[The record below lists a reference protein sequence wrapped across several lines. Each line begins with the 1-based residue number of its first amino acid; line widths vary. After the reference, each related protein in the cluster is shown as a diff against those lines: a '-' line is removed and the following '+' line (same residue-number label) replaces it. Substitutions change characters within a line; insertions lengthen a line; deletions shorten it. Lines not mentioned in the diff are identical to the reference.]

1 LCALEASSGAEA
13 VRRRRRVSEVT
24 GPGGACVYVARH
36 ARFLLR
42 SHLSF
47 WRPPVSTLLPASSSR
62 TLPSLPSKSLWLIW
76 AVQNFKSVTSVTLPE
91 KIHLPVQRFAMI
103 SASKLIRFKESFL
116 PERTAIKADISQIQ
130 IVSFCP
136 QRYYKSGS
144 MSENSFA
151 VFHLLFNSSL
161 FAFDPVISA

>member
-1 LCALEASSGAEA
+1 M
-13 VRRRRRVSEVT
+13 SEVT

-47 WRPPVSTLLPASSSR
+47 LAASCFNFTSSKLLSHASFA
-62 TLPSLPSKSLWLIW
+62 TIEILMVNLGCSKLQICHIR
-76 AVQNFKSVTSVTLPE
+76 SVTLPE

-116 PERTAIKADISQIQ
+116 PERTAIKADIYQIQ
-130 IVSFCP
+130 IVSFYP
-136 QRYYKSGS
+136 QRQYKSGS

-151 VFHLLFNSSL
+151 VFHLLFNSSV
-161 FAFDPVISA
+161 FAFDPAISACHFRPELETQ